1 LGEIAT
7 SRWAPALHPG
17 QSAQPGHSAQPE
29 EGPLDYSLIIP
40 VYNEEGNVALLH
52 QRLTAATA
60 GMASLEIIF
69 VDDGSSDGSFA
80 ILSQIAAADSRVKV
94 IRFSRNFG
102 KTAAMSAGFEASRG
116 AIIVNMDADLQDDP
130 EEIEA
135 MLAKLQDGLD
145 LVIGWRRER
154 LDSIDK
160 RWPSKFFNW
169 TVTTFSG
176 VQLHDFNCGFKVY
189 RREVLRDLPLYSDL
203 HRFLP
208 LLAAG
213 RGFKVGELPV
223 RHHRRHAGVSKYGIG
238 RTVRGLLDFVTVLF
252 LNRYLTRPM
261 HFFGSFGLLS
271 IALSLATATWAV
283 VLKLFFAHNFVNS
296 PLPLLT
302 VFLFLLGV
310 VFILLGL
317 IGEMLTRVYFETGGR
332 LGYRVRDRVNL

>member
-1 LGEIAT
+1 MGELAT
-7 SRWAPALHPG
+7 SRWAAPLARPEAP
-17 QSAQPGHSAQPE
+17 SPRPE
-29 EGPLDYSLIIP
+29 EGPLDYSLIVP

-52 QRLTAATA
+52 EKLRVATA
-60 GMASLEIIF
+60 SLSSLEMIF

-80 ILSQIAAADSRVKV
+80 ILSQLAAGDDRVKV
-94 IRFSRNFG
+94 IRLSRNFG

-116 AIIVNMDADLQDDP
+116 RTIINMDADLQDDP
-130 EEIEA
+130 EEIAA

-154 LDSIDK
+154 FDSIDK
-160 RWPSKFFNW
+160 RWPSKLFNW

-176 VQLHDFNCGFKVY
+176 VQLHDFNCGFKAY
-189 RREVLRDLPLYSDL
+189 RREVLSDLPLYSDL

-223 RHHRRHAGVSKYGIG
+223 RHHHRHTGVSKYGVG

-271 IALSLATATWAV
+271 IALSLFSACWMLINKFV
-283 VLKLFFAHNFVNS
+283 FGHNFVTS

-317 IGEMLTRVYFETGGR
+317 IAEMLTRIYFETGGR

>member
-7 SRWAPALHPG
+7 SRWAPAL
-17 QSAQPGHSAQPE
+17 AQPE

-52 QRLTAATA
+52 QRLAAATA
-60 GMASLEIIF
+60 GMSSLEIIF

-116 AIIVNMDADLQDDP
+116 RIIVNMDADLQDDP
-130 EEIEA
+130 DEIEA

-154 LDSIDK
+154 HDSIDK

-283 VLKLFFAHNFVNS
+283 VLKFFFAHNFVNS

-332 LGYRVRDRVNL
+332 LGYRVRDRINL

>member
-1 LGEIAT
+1 MAELAT
-7 SRWAPALHPG
+7 SRWTPSLAEHGAE
-17 QSAQPGHSAQPE
+17 PE
-29 EGPLDYSLIIP
+29 AGPLEYSLIIP
-40 VYNEEGNVALLH
+40 VFNEEGNVALLH
-52 QRLTAATA
+52 ERLSAAIA
-60 GMASLEIIF
+60 GLASLEIIY

-80 ILSQIAAADSRVKV
+80 VLSDIAARDNRVKV
-94 IRFSRNFG
+94 IRFGRNFG
-102 KTAAMSAGFEASRG
+102 KTAAMSAGFDVSRG
-116 AIIVNMDADLQDDP
+116 RIIINMDADLQDDP
-130 EEIEA
+130 DEIAA
-135 MLAKLQDGLD
+135 MLAKLQDGFD

-154 LDSIDK
+154 NDKIDK

-189 RREVLRDLPLYSDL
+189 RREVLRDQPLYSDL

-213 RGFKVGELPV
+213 RGFRVGELAV

-261 HFFGSFGLLS
+261 HFFGFFGLLS
-271 IALSLATATWAV
+271 IFLSMATAAWAL
-283 VLKLFFAHNFVNS
+283 VLKFAFDHNFVNS

-317 IGEMLTRVYFETGGR
+317 IAEMLTRIYFETGGR
-332 LGYRVRDRVNL
+332 LGYRVRDRVNH

>member
-7 SRWAPALHPG
+7 SRWAPAL
-17 QSAQPGHSAQPE
+17 AQPE

-52 QRLTAATA
+52 QRLAAATA
-60 GMASLEIIF
+60 GMSSLEIIF

-116 AIIVNMDADLQDDP
+116 RIIVNMDADLQDDP
-130 EEIEA
+130 DEIEA

-154 LDSIDK
+154 HDSIDK

-283 VLKLFFAHNFVNS
+283 VLKFFFAHNFVNS